1 MSSSLEGFKITD
13 ANIYGSHGEVGSLA
27 ATLDMLKQNAE
38 DVHKVF
44 ITLFYLVHNSKKL
57 GRF

>member
-13 ANIYGSHGEVGSLA
+13 SNIYGSHGEVGSLA

-38 DVHKVF
+38 DVHKVSHF
-44 ITLFYLVHNSKKL
+44 FYDYSKKSD
-57 GRF
+57 RFIG